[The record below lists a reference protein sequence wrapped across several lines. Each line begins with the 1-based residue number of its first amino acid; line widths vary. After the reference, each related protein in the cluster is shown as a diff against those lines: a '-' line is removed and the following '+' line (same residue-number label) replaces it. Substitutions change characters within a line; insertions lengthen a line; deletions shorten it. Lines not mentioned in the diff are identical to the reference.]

1 MKRLKSLFL
10 SLIVIQTSVMLI
22 CVLLI
27 FSANSAQVT
36 AQEQGDDAGS
46 AGIGDP
52 YFPTLGNGGYDALH
66 YTLDLTVDV
75 EDNQI
80 EATTLI
86 DARATQDLSSF
97 NLDFTDMAISEVT
110 VNDAPAEF
118 VHSTA
123 QDEGGGI
130 LGNNYGTGELT
141 ITPDEPLI
149 EGQNFTVFIRYSG
162 EPTGS
167 WYNYSDGIMVAG
179 EPDGASGW
187 YPVNE
192 HPLDKASYTIR
203 VTVAKPY
210 LAAANGLLQ
219 NTIDSGRTRTF
230 IWEADTP
237 MASYLVTLG
246 IGDFDIET
254 DETTS
259 GIPIRHYFGA
269 DLPRSVTSD
278 FDRVPEM
285 IDYFE
290 TVFGPYPFNVYGVI
304 VHDTDLG
311 FALETQTLAVFGSN
325 FTNEL
330 VAAHEL
336 AHQWFGDSVS
346 VGAWQHIWLNEGFAT
361 YAESLWIEYAE
372 GTDALEQQIRQD
384 YEELADTDREFSVSP
399 EEILNAFDQISL
411 DDIALTQDQAAEALN
426 HLLGAELDSDEIDAL
441 TAELPSGELS
451 GADLRE
457 VIEAADFD
465 DVTLSQIRF
474 NDFLLAVGLDEFI
487 QESQVQI
494 GDPSPDN
501 LFAGE
506 VYVRGGLTLHALR
519 LEIGDEA
526 FFQTLRT
533 YTKQFFNSNVV
544 TDDFIAV
551 AESVSGRDLD
561 DFFQAWLFDSTLPD
575 IPQMDLYQANF
586 VDE

>member
-1 MKRLKSLFL
+1 MSRLKSLFL
-10 SLIVIQTSVMLI
+10 SLIVLQTSVMLI

-27 FSANSAQVT
+27 FSPNSARVT
-36 AQEQGDDAGS
+36 AQEQGGEAGS
-46 AGIGDP
+46 EGIGDP

-80 EATTLI
+80 EATTQI
-86 DARATQDLSSF
+86 DAHATQDLSSF
-97 NLDFTDMAISEVT
+97 NLDFTNMAISEVR

-141 ITPDEPLI
+141 ITPAESLI

-167 WYNYSDGIMVAG
+167 WYNYNDGIMVAG

-203 VTVAKPY
+203 VTVHKPY
-210 LAAANGLLQ
+210 IVAANGLLQ
-219 NTIDSGRTRTF
+219 DTIDSGRTRTF
-230 IWEADTP
+230 IWEAHTP

-246 IGDFDIET
+246 IGDFDIQT
-254 DETTS
+254 DETTN

-269 DLPRSVTSD
+269 DLPRGVTND

-285 IDYFE
+285 IDFFE

-304 VHDTDLG
+304 VHDADLG
-311 FALETQTLAVFGSN
+311 FALETQTLAVFGRN
-325 FTNEL
+325 FTNEI

-361 YAESLWIEYAE
+361 YAEQLWTEYSDGA
-372 GTDALEQQIRQD
+372 DALDERIRQD

-399 EEILNAFDQISL
+399 QEIFNAFDQIDF
-411 DDIALTQDQAAEALN
+411 DDITLTQDQAAEALN
-426 HLLGAELDSDEIDAL
+426 YLLGAELDSDEIDAL
-441 TAELPSGELS
+441 ITELPEGELS
-451 GADLRE
+451 GADLRD
-457 VIEAADFD
+457 VIEDADFD

-474 NDFLLAVGLDEFI
+474 NNFLLAVGLDEFI
-487 QESQVQI
+487 RESQVQI
-494 GDPSPDN
+494 GDPTPDN

-506 VYVRGGLTLHALR
+506 VYVRGSLTLHALR

-533 YTKQFFNSNVV
+533 YTKEFFNSNVV

-561 DFFQAWLFDSTLPD
+561 DFLQAWLFDP
-575 IPQMDLYQANF
+575 
-586 VDE
+586 